1 MSIVISVT
9 ISLFHYSQ
17 SLAFIGDCRRSCNNE
32 YKTCML
38 SQNMF
43 GSSQV
48 FVQHKLNSFNGY
60 NDKEVRAYMR
70 LPDKSKI
77 NSKKIV
83 YTNKEAY
90 IEVIYLIND
99 SDKKYAKKISWDEFC
114 KAARQLC
121 IKKC

>member
-1 MSIVISVT
+1 
-9 ISLFHYSQ
+9 
-17 SLAFIGDCRRSCNNE
+17 
-32 YKTCML
+32 
-38 SQNMF
+38 MF

-99 SDKKYAKKISWDEFC
+99 SDKKYAKKI
-114 KAARQLC
+114 
-121 IKKC
+121 